1 MEGQE
6 ATPTQE
12 TSGTEAEGFAPTP
25 LGELFSGVSPSPSV
39 EIEVQADK
47 TEKQEESGGKE
58 EVKEEEKGKEEVKP
72 MPPAIDWEKKAKEF
86 ESESKSNKK
95 RWEDTHKWGNKA
107 HQKLKEFGLDELDAG
122 NEPAPEVSPELEAIH
137 TAFAE
142 REKASYAAAIEIHGK
157 EKVDE
162 MLFGD
167 NAPFKE
173 IIKDPSVQFAIR
185 NADAPVLEAIKAVK
199 THAFLEKYGRD
210 PETVHLAIRKELET
224 EVTEKL
230 TKEFQRKLEK
240 KDKLPNTLSGIK
252 GGDNKNDGVFTPT
265 PLKEIFG

>member
-6 ATPTQE
+6 TIETQATP
-12 TSGTEAEGFAPTP
+12 EAEGEGFVPTP
-25 LGELFSGVSPSPSV
+25 IAELFGGISPSSSV
-39 EIEVQADK
+39 KIEEQADK
-47 TEKQEESGGKE
+47 VEKPKEDDDKVEQAKQEEMKTE
-58 EVKEEEKGKEEVKP
+58 
-72 MPPAIDWEKKAKEF
+72 PPPIDWEKKAKEF
-86 ESESKSNKK
+86 ESEGKSYKK
-95 RWEDTHKWGNKA
+95 RYEDTHKWGNDA
-107 HQKLKEFGLDELDAG
+107 HRKLKEFGLDESNTGSEL
-122 NEPAPEVSPELEAIH
+122 APEVSPEVTAMNE
-137 TAFAE
+137 AFAE

-162 MLFGD
+162 MLFGE
-167 NAPFKE
+167 NSPFRE
-173 IIKDPSVQFAIR
+173 IVKDPSVHFAIR
-185 NADAPVLEAIKAVK
+185 TADAPVLEAIKAVK
-199 THAFLEKYGRD
+199 AHAFFEKYGRD
-210 PETVHLAIRKELET
+210 PEKVHLAIRKELES

>member
-1 MEGQE
+1 
-6 ATPTQE
+6 
-12 TSGTEAEGFAPTP
+12 
-25 LGELFSGVSPSPSV
+25 
-39 EIEVQADK
+39 
-47 TEKQEESGGKE
+47 
-58 EVKEEEKGKEEVKP
+58 
-72 MPPAIDWEKKAKEF
+72 
-86 ESESKSNKK
+86 
-95 RWEDTHKWGNKA
+95 
-107 HQKLKEFGLDELDAG
+107 
-122 NEPAPEVSPELEAIH
+122 
-137 TAFAE
+137 
-142 REKASYAAAIEIHGK
+142 
-157 EKVDE
+157 